1 MTRVGVVGT
10 GHMGQYHVNV
20 YSELPNV
27 KLAGI
32 VDVSK
37 ERVDRVSKRFKTKG
51 YTDYMKLIG
60 QVDAVT
66 VAVPTG
72 KHYEVAKEFL
82 SAGVH
87 VLLEKPITP
96 TLKEAKELYSIAKR
110 KKVVLQVGH
119 VERFNGAIQEV
130 KKIIKNPLLVETRR
144 IGPFAQRVQD
154 DGVVLD
160 LMIHDIDIVLNL
172 VDSEIVKVNAV
183 GGSIFTKTGDYA
195 IVQISFKNGCVA
207 SLIASRVSQEKIRTL
222 AVSQKDA
229 YISLDYGAQELHVH
243 RQASSQYFLSKEE
256 LKYKQESMIE
266 RVFVHKDNPL
276 KLEVKHFLD
285 CVLKRA
291 ERSTSPESD
300 LRSLEVALKVQD
312 ILKKDGVIRK

>member
-20 YSELPNV
+20 YSELPIV

-32 VDVSK
+32 ADISK
-37 ERVDRVSKRFKTKG
+37 ERVAAVAKRFKTKG
-51 YTDYMKLIG
+51 YTDYRKLIG

-96 TLKEAKELYSIAKR
+96 TLKEAKELYSIAKK
-110 KKVVLQVGH
+110 KKVILQVGH
-119 VERFNGAIQEV
+119 VERFNGAVQEV

-144 IGPFAQRVQD
+144 IGPFVQRVQD

-172 VDSEIVKVNAV
+172 VDSEIVTVNAV
-183 GGSIFTKTGDYA
+183 GGSVFTKTGDYA
-195 IVQISFKNGCVA
+195 NVQIQFKNGCVA
-207 SLIASRVSQEKIRTL
+207 SLIASRVSQEKVRTL

-285 CVLKRA
+285 CAMKRA
-291 ERSTSPESD
+291 ERSVSPESD
-300 LRSLEVALKVQD
+300 LRSLEVALKVQE
-312 ILKKDGVIRK
+312 ILKKDGVIK

>member
-1 MTRVGVVGT
+1 MIRVGVVGT

-32 VDVSK
+32 ADISK
-37 ERVDRVSKRFKTKG
+37 ERVAAVAKRFKTKG
-51 YTDYMKLIG
+51 YTDYRKLIG

-96 TLKEAKELYSIAKR
+96 TLKEAKELYSIAKK
-110 KKVVLQVGH
+110 KKVILQVGH
-119 VERFNGAIQEV
+119 VERFNGAVQEV

-144 IGPFAQRVQD
+144 IGPFVQRVQD

-172 VDSEIVKVNAV
+172 VDSEIVTVNAV
-183 GGSIFTKTGDYA
+183 GGSVFTKTGDYA
-195 IVQISFKNGCVA
+195 NVQIQFKNGCVA
-207 SLIASRVSQEKIRTL
+207 SLIASRVSQEKVRTL

-285 CVLKRA
+285 CAMKRA
-291 ERSTSPESD
+291 ERSVSPESD
-300 LRSLEVALKVQD
+300 LRSLEVALKVQE
-312 ILKKDGVIRK
+312 ILKKDGVIK

>member
-32 VDVSK
+32 ADISK
-37 ERVDRVSKRFKTKG
+37 ERVAAVAKRFKTKG
-51 YTDYMKLIG
+51 YTDYRKLIG

-96 TLKEAKELYSIAKR
+96 TLKEAKELYSIAKK
-110 KKVVLQVGH
+110 KKVILQVGH
-119 VERFNGAIQEV
+119 VERFNGAVQEV

-144 IGPFAQRVQD
+144 IGPFVQRVQD

-172 VDSEIVKVNAV
+172 VDSEIVTVNAV
-183 GGSIFTKTGDYA
+183 GGSVFTKTGDYA
-195 IVQISFKNGCVA
+195 NVQIQFKNGCVA
-207 SLIASRVSQEKIRTL
+207 SLIASRVSQEKVRTL

-285 CVLKRA
+285 CAMKRA
-291 ERSTSPESD
+291 ERSVSPESD
-300 LRSLEVALKVQD
+300 LRSLEVALKVQE
-312 ILKKDGVIRK
+312 ILKKDGVIK

>member
-1 MTRVGVVGT
+1 MTKVGVIGT

-20 YSELPNV
+20 YSELPNA
-27 KLAGI
+27 KLVGVA
-32 VDVSK
+32 DASE
-37 ERVDRVSKRFKTKG
+37 ERVETVAKRFKTKG
-51 YTDYMKLIG
+51 YTDYRKLIG

-82 SAGVH
+82 SAGIH

-96 TLKEAKELYSIAKR
+96 TLKEAKELYSIAKK

-144 IGPFAQRVQD
+144 IGPFVQRVQD

-160 LMIHDIDIVLNL
+160 LMIHDIDIVLSL
-172 VDSEIVKVNAV
+172 VDSEIVKVNAA
-183 GGSIFTKTGDYA
+183 GGSVYTKNGDYA
-195 IVQISFKNGCVA
+195 NVQIQFKNGCVA
-207 SLIASRVSQEKIRTL
+207 SLIASRVSQEKVRTL

-285 CVLKRA
+285 CATKRA
-291 ERSTSPESD
+291 ERALSPESD
-300 LRSLEVALKVQD
+300 LLSLEVALKVQD
-312 ILKKDGVIRK
+312 ILKKDGVIK

>member
-32 VDVSK
+32 ADVSK
-37 ERVDRVSKRFKTKG
+37 ERVAAVAKKFKTKG
-51 YTDYMKLIG
+51 YTDYRKLIG

-96 TLKEAKELYSIAKR
+96 TLKEAKELYSIAKK
-110 KKVVLQVGH
+110 KKVILQVGH
-119 VERFNGAIQEV
+119 VERFNGAVQEV

-144 IGPFAQRVQD
+144 IGPFVQRVQD

-172 VDSEIVKVNAV
+172 VDSEIITVNAV
-183 GGSIFTKTGDYA
+183 GGSVFTKTGDYA
-195 IVQISFKNGCVA
+195 NVQIQFKNGCVA
-207 SLIASRVSQEKIRTL
+207 SLIASRVSQEKVRTL

-285 CVLKRA
+285 CAMKRA
-291 ERSTSPESD
+291 ERSVSPESD
-300 LRSLEVALKVQD
+300 LRSLEVALKVQE
-312 ILKKDGVIRK
+312 ILKKDGVIK

>member
-1 MTRVGVVGT
+1 MTRVGVIGA

-20 YSELPNV
+20 YSEIPNV

-32 VDVSK
+32 ADISK
-37 ERVDRVSKRFKTKG
+37 ERVEAVAQRFKTKG
-51 YTDYMKLIG
+51 YTDYRKLIG

-66 VAVPTG
+66 VAVPTAM
-72 KHYEVAKEFL
+72 HYEVAKDFL
-82 SAGVH
+82 SAGIH

-96 TLKEAKELYSIAKR
+96 TLKEAKELYSIAKK
-110 KKVVLQVGH
+110 KKVILQVGH
-119 VERFNGAIQEV
+119 VERFNGAVQEV

-144 IGPFAQRVQD
+144 IGPFVQRVQD

-172 VDSEIVKVNAV
+172 VNSEIVKVNAV
-183 GGSIFTKTGDYA
+183 GGSVYTKNGDYA
-195 IVQISFKNGCVA
+195 NVQISFKNGCVA
-207 SLIASRVSQEKIRTL
+207 SLIASRVSQEKVRTL
-222 AVSQKDA
+222 AVSQKDV
-229 YISLDYGAQELHVH
+229 YISLDYGAQELNVH

-256 LKYKQESMIE
+256 LKYRQESMIE

-285 CVLKRA
+285 CVTKRA
-291 ERSTSPESD
+291 ERALSPESD

-312 ILKKDGVIRK
+312 ILKKDGVIK

>member
-1 MTRVGVVGT
+1 MTKVGVVGT

-20 YSELPNV
+20 YSELPNA

-32 VDVSK
+32 ADVSE
-37 ERVDRVSKRFKTKG
+37 ERVEAVAKRFKTKG
-51 YTDYMKLIG
+51 YTDYRKLIG

-82 SAGVH
+82 SAGIH

-96 TLKEAKELYSIAKR
+96 TLKEARELYSIAKK
-110 KKVVLQVGH
+110 KKVTLQVGH

-144 IGPFAQRVQD
+144 IGPFVQRVQD

-172 VDSEIVKVNAV
+172 VNSEIVKVNAV
-183 GGSIFTKTGDYA
+183 GGSIFTKNGDYA
-195 IVQISFKNGCVA
+195 NVQISFENGCVA
-207 SLIASRVSQEKIRTL
+207 SLIASRVSQEKVRTL

-243 RQASSQYFLSKEE
+243 RQASSHYFLSKEE
-256 LKYKQESMIE
+256 IKYKQESMIE

-285 CVLKRA
+285 CAMKRV
-291 ERSTSPESD
+291 ERALSPESD
-300 LRSLEVALKVQD
+300 LLSLEVALKVQD
-312 ILKKDGVIRK
+312 ILKKDGVIK

>member
-32 VDVSK
+32 ADVSK
-37 ERVDRVSKRFKTKG
+37 ERVAAVAKKFKTKG
-51 YTDYMKLIG
+51 YTDYRKLIG

-96 TLKEAKELYSIAKR
+96 TLKEAKELYSIAKK
-110 KKVVLQVGH
+110 KKVILQVGH
-119 VERFNGAIQEV
+119 VERFNGAVQEV

-144 IGPFAQRVQD
+144 IGPFVQRVQD

-172 VDSEIVKVNAV
+172 VDSEIVTVNAV
-183 GGSIFTKTGDYA
+183 GGSVFTKTGDYA
-195 IVQISFKNGCVA
+195 NVQIQFKNGCVA
-207 SLIASRVSQEKIRTL
+207 SLIASRVSQEKVRTL

-285 CVLKRA
+285 CAMKRA
-291 ERSTSPESD
+291 ERSVSPESD
-300 LRSLEVALKVQD
+300 LRSLEVALKVQE
-312 ILKKDGVIRK
+312 ILKKDGVIK

>member
-32 VDVSK
+32 ADVSK
-37 ERVDRVSKRFKTKG
+37 ERVAAVAKRFKTKG
-51 YTDYMKLIG
+51 YTDYRKLIG

-96 TLKEAKELYSIAKR
+96 TLKEAKELYSIAKK
-110 KKVVLQVGH
+110 KKVILQVGH
-119 VERFNGAIQEV
+119 VERFNGAVQEV

-144 IGPFAQRVQD
+144 IGPFVQRVQD

-172 VDSEIVKVNAV
+172 VDSEIVTVNAV
-183 GGSIFTKTGDYA
+183 GGSVFTKTGDYA
-195 IVQISFKNGCVA
+195 NVQIQFKNGCVA
-207 SLIASRVSQEKIRTL
+207 SLIASRVSQEKVRTL

-285 CVLKRA
+285 CAMKGA
-291 ERSTSPESD
+291 ERSVSPESD
-300 LRSLEVALKVQD
+300 LRSLEVALKVQE
-312 ILKKDGVIRK
+312 ILKKDGVIK

>member
-1 MTRVGVVGT
+1 MIRVGVVGT

-20 YSELPNV
+20 YSELPIV

-32 VDVSK
+32 ADISK
-37 ERVDRVSKRFKTKG
+37 ERDAAVAKRFKTKG
-51 YTDYMKLIG
+51 YTDYRKLIG

-96 TLKEAKELYSIAKR
+96 TLKEAKELYSIAKK
-110 KKVVLQVGH
+110 KKVILQVGH
-119 VERFNGAIQEV
+119 VERFNGAVQEV

-144 IGPFAQRVQD
+144 IGPFVQRVQD

-172 VDSEIVKVNAV
+172 VDSEIVTVNAV
-183 GGSIFTKTGDYA
+183 GGSVFTKTGDYA
-195 IVQISFKNGCVA
+195 NVQIQFKNGCVA
-207 SLIASRVSQEKIRTL
+207 SLIASRVSQEKVRTL

-285 CVLKRA
+285 CAMKRA
-291 ERSTSPESD
+291 ERSVSPESD
-300 LRSLEVALKVQD
+300 LRSLEVALKVQE
-312 ILKKDGVIRK
+312 ILKKDGVIK

>member
-1 MTRVGVVGT
+1 M
-10 GHMGQYHVNV
+10 
-20 YSELPNV
+20 
-27 KLAGI
+27 
-32 VDVSK
+32 
-37 ERVDRVSKRFKTKG
+37 
-51 YTDYMKLIG
+51 
-60 QVDAVT
+60 T

-96 TLKEAKELYSIAKR
+96 TLKEAKELYSIAKK
-110 KKVVLQVGH
+110 KKVILQVGH
-119 VERFNGAIQEV
+119 VERFNGAVQEV

-144 IGPFAQRVQD
+144 IGPFVQRVQD

-172 VDSEIVKVNAV
+172 VDSEIVTVNAV
-183 GGSIFTKTGDYA
+183 GGSVFTKTGDYA
-195 IVQISFKNGCVA
+195 NVQIQFKNGCVA
-207 SLIASRVSQEKIRTL
+207 SLIASRVSQEKVRTL

-285 CVLKRA
+285 CAMKRA
-291 ERSTSPESD
+291 ERSVSPESD
-300 LRSLEVALKVQD
+300 LRSLEVALKVQE
-312 ILKKDGVIRK
+312 ILKKDGVIK

>member
-32 VDVSK
+32 ADVSK
-37 ERVDRVSKRFKTKG
+37 ERVAAVAKRFKTKG
-51 YTDYMKLIG
+51 YTDYRKLIG

-96 TLKEAKELYSIAKR
+96 TLKEAKELYSIAKK

-119 VERFNGAIQEV
+119 VERFNGAVQEV

-144 IGPFAQRVQD
+144 IGPFVQRVQD

-172 VDSEIVKVNAV
+172 VDSEIVTVNAV
-183 GGSIFTKTGDYA
+183 GGSVFTKTGDYA
-195 IVQISFKNGCVA
+195 NVQIQFKNGCVA
-207 SLIASRVSQEKIRTL
+207 SLIASRVSQEKVRTL

-285 CVLKRA
+285 CAMKGA
-291 ERSTSPESD
+291 ERSVSPESD
-300 LRSLEVALKVQD
+300 LRSLEVALKVQE
-312 ILKKDGVIRK
+312 ILKKDGVIK

>member
-20 YSELPNV
+20 YSEIPNV
-27 KLAGI
+27 KLVGI
-32 VDVSK
+32 ADISK
-37 ERVDRVSKRFKTKG
+37 ERVEVVAQRFKAKG
-51 YTDYMKLIG
+51 YTDYRKLITE
-60 QVDAVT
+60 VDAVT
-66 VAVPTG
+66 VAVPTAM
-72 KHYEVAKEFL
+72 HYEVAKEFL
-82 SAGVH
+82 SAGIH

-96 TLKEAKELYSIAKR
+96 TLKEAKELYSIAKK
-110 KKVVLQVGH
+110 KKVILQVGH
-119 VERFNGAIQEV
+119 VERFNGAVQEV

-144 IGPFAQRVQD
+144 IGPFIQRVQD

-172 VDSEIVKVNAV
+172 VNSDIVKVNAV
-183 GGSIFTKTGDYA
+183 GGSVYTKNGDYA
-195 IVQISFKNGCVA
+195 NVQISFKNGCVA
-207 SLIASRVSQEKIRTL
+207 SLIASRVTQEKVRTL

-229 YISLDYGAQELHVH
+229 YISLDYGAQELNVH

-256 LKYKQESMIE
+256 LKYRQESMIE

-285 CVLKRA
+285 CAAKRA
-291 ERSTSPESD
+291 ERALSPESD

-312 ILKKDGVIRK
+312 ILKKDGVIK

>member
-32 VDVSK
+32 ADVSK
-37 ERVDRVSKRFKTKG
+37 ERVAAVAKRFKTKG
-51 YTDYMKLIG
+51 YTDYRKLIG

-96 TLKEAKELYSIAKR
+96 TLKEAKELYSIAKK
-110 KKVVLQVGH
+110 KKVILQVGH
-119 VERFNGAIQEV
+119 VERFNGAVQEV

-144 IGPFAQRVQD
+144 IGPFVQRVQD

-172 VDSEIVKVNAV
+172 VDSEIVTVNAV
-183 GGSIFTKTGDYA
+183 GGSVFTKTGDYA
-195 IVQISFKNGCVA
+195 NVQIQFKNGCVA
-207 SLIASRVSQEKIRTL
+207 SLIASRVSQEKVRTL

-285 CVLKRA
+285 CVMKRA
-291 ERSTSPESD
+291 ERSVSPESD
-300 LRSLEVALKVQD
+300 LRSLEVALKVQEM
-312 ILKKDGVIRK
+312 LKKDGVIK

>member
-1 MTRVGVVGT
+1 MTRVGVIGT

-20 YSELPNV
+20 YSELPNA
-27 KLAGI
+27 KLVGI
-32 VDVSK
+32 ADVSK
-37 ERVDRVSKRFKTKG
+37 ERVDVVAKRFKTKG
-51 YTDYMKLIG
+51 YTDYKKLIG

-82 SAGVH
+82 SAGIH

-96 TLKEAKELYSIAKR
+96 TLKEAKELYSIAKK
-110 KKVVLQVGH
+110 KKVTLQVGH

-144 IGPFAQRVQD
+144 IGPFIQRVQD

-172 VDSEIVKVNAV
+172 VDSEIVTVNAI
-183 GGSIFTKTGDYA
+183 GGSIFTRKGDYA
-195 IVQISFKNGCVA
+195 NVQIYFKNGCVA

-229 YISLDYGAQELHVH
+229 YISLDYGAQELNVH
-243 RQASSQYFLSKEE
+243 RQASSQYFLSREE

-276 KLEVKHFLD
+276 KLELKHFLD
-285 CVLKRA
+285 CAAKKTERA
-291 ERSTSPESD
+291 VSPQSD

-312 ILKKDGVIRK
+312 ILKKDGVIK

>member
-1 MTRVGVVGT
+1 MTRVGVIGT

-20 YSELPNV
+20 YSELPNA

-32 VDVSK
+32 ADVSE
-37 ERVDRVSKRFKTKG
+37 ERVEAVAKRFKTKG
-51 YTDYMKLIG
+51 YTDYRKLIG

-82 SAGVH
+82 SAGIH

-96 TLKEAKELYSIAKR
+96 TLKEARELYSIAKK
-110 KKVVLQVGH
+110 KKVTLQVGH

-144 IGPFAQRVQD
+144 IGPFVQRVQD

-172 VDSEIVKVNAV
+172 VNSEIVKVNAV
-183 GGSIFTKTGDYA
+183 GGSRY
-195 IVQISFKNGCVA
+195 
-207 SLIASRVSQEKIRTL
+207 
-222 AVSQKDA
+222 
-229 YISLDYGAQELHVH
+229 
-243 RQASSQYFLSKEE
+243 
-256 LKYKQESMIE
+256 
-266 RVFVHKDNPL
+266 PL
-276 KLEVKHFLD
+276 KTD
-285 CVLKRA
+285 A
-291 ERSTSPESD
+291 
-300 LRSLEVALKVQD
+300 
-312 ILKKDGVIRK
+312 

>member
-32 VDVSK
+32 ADVSK
-37 ERVDRVSKRFKTKG
+37 ERVAAVAKRFKTKG
-51 YTDYMKLIG
+51 YTDYRKLIG

-96 TLKEAKELYSIAKR
+96 TLKEAKELYSIAKK
-110 KKVVLQVGH
+110 KKVILQVGH
-119 VERFNGAIQEV
+119 VERFNGAVQEV

-144 IGPFAQRVQD
+144 IGPFVQRVQD

-172 VDSEIVKVNAV
+172 VDSEIVTVNAV
-183 GGSIFTKTGDYA
+183 GGSVFTKTGDYA
-195 IVQISFKNGCVA
+195 NVQIQFKNGCVA
-207 SLIASRVSQEKIRTL
+207 SLIASRVSQEKVRTL

-285 CVLKRA
+285 CAMKRA
-291 ERSTSPESD
+291 ERSVSPESD
-300 LRSLEVALKVQD
+300 LRSLEVALKVQE
-312 ILKKDGVIRK
+312 ILKKDGVIN

>member
-1 MTRVGVVGT
+1 MTRVGVIGT

-20 YSELPNV
+20 YSEIPNA

-32 VDVSK
+32 ADVSE
-37 ERVDRVSKRFKTKG
+37 ERVEAVAKRFSTKG
-51 YTDYMKLIG
+51 YTDYKKLIG

-66 VAVPTG
+66 VAVPTAR
-72 KHYEVAKEFL
+72 HYEVAKEFL
-82 SAGVH
+82 SAGIH

-96 TLKEAKELYSIAKR
+96 TLKEAKELYSIAKK
-110 KKVVLQVGH
+110 KKVILQVGH
-119 VERFNGAIQEV
+119 VERFNGAVQEV

-144 IGPFAQRVQD
+144 IGPFVQRVQD

-172 VDSEIVKVNAV
+172 VNSEIVKVNAV
-183 GGSIFTKTGDYA
+183 GGSVYTKNGDYA
-195 IVQISFKNGCVA
+195 NVQISFKNGCVA
-207 SLIASRVSQEKIRTL
+207 SLIASRVSQEKVRTL

-229 YISLDYGAQELHVH
+229 YISLDYGAQELNVH

-256 LKYKQESMIE
+256 LKYRQESMIE

-285 CVLKRA
+285 CVTKRA
-291 ERSTSPESD
+291 ERALSPESD

-312 ILKKDGVIRK
+312 ILKKDGVIK

>member
-1 MTRVGVVGT
+1 MIRVGVVGT

-20 YSELPNV
+20 YSELPIV

-32 VDVSK
+32 ADISK
-37 ERVDRVSKRFKTKG
+37 ERVAAVAKRFKTKG
-51 YTDYMKLIG
+51 YTDYRKLIG

-96 TLKEAKELYSIAKR
+96 TLKEAKELYSIAKK
-110 KKVVLQVGH
+110 KKVILQVGH
-119 VERFNGAIQEV
+119 VERFNGAVQEV

-144 IGPFAQRVQD
+144 IGPFVQRVQD

-172 VDSEIVKVNAV
+172 VDSEIVTVNAV
-183 GGSIFTKTGDYA
+183 GGSVFTKTGDYA
-195 IVQISFKNGCVA
+195 NVQIQFKNGCVA
-207 SLIASRVSQEKIRTL
+207 SLIASRVSQEKVRTL

-285 CVLKRA
+285 CAMKRA
-291 ERSTSPESD
+291 ERSVSPESD
-300 LRSLEVALKVQD
+300 LRSLEVALKVQE
-312 ILKKDGVIRK
+312 ILKKDGVIK

>member
-1 MTRVGVVGT
+1 MTRVGVIGT

-20 YSELPNV
+20 YSEIPNA

-32 VDVSK
+32 ADISK
-37 ERVDRVSKRFKTKG
+37 ERVEAVAKRFSAKG
-51 YTDYMKLIG
+51 YTDYRKLIG

-66 VAVPTG
+66 VAVPTAR
-72 KHYEVAKEFL
+72 HYEVAKEFL

-96 TLKEAKELYSIAKR
+96 TLKEAKELYSIAKK
-110 KKVVLQVGH
+110 KKVILQVGH
-119 VERFNGAIQEV
+119 VERFNGAVQEV

-144 IGPFAQRVQD
+144 IGPFVQRVQD

-172 VDSEIVKVNAV
+172 VNSKIVKVNAV
-183 GGSIFTKTGDYA
+183 GGSVYTKNGDYA
-195 IVQISFKNGCVA
+195 NVQISFKNGCVA

-229 YISLDYGAQELHVH
+229 YISLDYGAQELNVH

-256 LKYKQESMIE
+256 LKYRQESMIE

-285 CVLKRA
+285 CVTKRA
-291 ERSTSPESD
+291 ERALSPESD
-300 LRSLEVALKVQD
+300 LLSLEVALKVQE
-312 ILKKDGVIRK
+312 ILKKDGVIK

>member
-32 VDVSK
+32 ADVSK
-37 ERVDRVSKRFKTKG
+37 ERVVAVAKRFKTKG
-51 YTDYMKLIG
+51 YTDYRKLIG

-96 TLKEAKELYSIAKR
+96 TLKEAKELYSIAKK

-119 VERFNGAIQEV
+119 VERFNGAVQEV

-144 IGPFAQRVQD
+144 IGPFVQRVQD

-183 GGSIFTKTGDYA
+183 GGSIFTNTGDYA
-195 IVQISFKNGCVA
+195 NVQIYFKNGCVA

-229 YISLDYGAQELHVH
+229 YISLDYGAQELHLH

-285 CVLKRA
+285 CAMKGA
-291 ERSTSPESD
+291 ERSVSPESD

-312 ILKKDGVIRK
+312 ILRKDGVIK

>member
-32 VDVSK
+32 ADVSK
-37 ERVDRVSKRFKTKG
+37 ERVAAVAKRFKTKG
-51 YTDYMKLIG
+51 YTDYRKLIG

-96 TLKEAKELYSIAKR
+96 TLKEAKELYSIAKK
-110 KKVVLQVGH
+110 KKVILQVGH
-119 VERFNGAIQEV
+119 VERFNGAVQEV

-144 IGPFAQRVQD
+144 IGPFVQRVQD

-172 VDSEIVKVNAV
+172 VDSEIVTVNAI
-183 GGSIFTKTGDYA
+183 GGSVFTKTGDYA
-195 IVQISFKNGCVA
+195 NVQIQFKNGCVA
-207 SLIASRVSQEKIRTL
+207 SLIASRVSQEKVRTL

-285 CVLKRA
+285 CVMKRA
-291 ERSTSPESD
+291 ERSVSPESD
-300 LRSLEVALKVQD
+300 LRSLEVALKVQE
-312 ILKKDGVIRK
+312 ILKKDGVIK

>member
-32 VDVSK
+32 ADVSK
-37 ERVDRVSKRFKTKG
+37 ERVAAVAKRFKTKG
-51 YTDYMKLIG
+51 YTDYRKLIG

-96 TLKEAKELYSIAKR
+96 TLKEAKELYSIAKK
-110 KKVVLQVGH
+110 KKVILQVGH
-119 VERFNGAIQEV
+119 VERFNGAVQEV

-144 IGPFAQRVQD
+144 IGPFVQRVQD

-172 VDSEIVKVNAV
+172 VDSEIVTVNAV
-183 GGSIFTKTGDYA
+183 GGSVFTKTGDYA
-195 IVQISFKNGCVA
+195 NVQIQFKNGCVA
-207 SLIASRVSQEKIRTL
+207 SLIASRVSQEKVRTL

-285 CVLKRA
+285 CAMKRA
-291 ERSTSPESD
+291 ERSVSPESD
-300 LRSLEVALKVQD
+300 LRSLEVALKVQE
-312 ILKKDGVIRK
+312 ILKKDGVIK